1 MLMFINCLKV
11 GSRLKKKLLLVEDEI
26 RIRELVSDYFLQ
38 NDWEVLE
45 ADNGRDALV
54 WFDSLLPDL
63 LILDIMMPAMN
74 GFEVCREVREKSAV
88 PIILLTA
95 KSTDDDKIYGFEL
108 GADDYVTKPFSPK
121 VLVARANA
129 LMKRV
134 EGTHQ
139 PESGIIKFGSAMFNT
154 LAHRLE
160 VEDAEVELTPKEYDL
175 LWLLIRNKG
184 IVISRDTIL
193 SRIWG
198 IEFEGDSRVVDSHIK
213 KLRSKLGYES
223 RFIRTVIGTGYMF
236 EEEA

>member
-1 MLMFINCLKV
+1 M
-11 GSRLKKKLLLVEDEI
+11 KKKLLLVEDEI
-26 RIRELVSDYFLQ
+26 RIRELVSDYFIQ

-63 LILDIMMPAMN
+63 LILDIMMPAKN

-139 PESGIIKFGSAMFNT
+139 PESSIIKFGSAMFNT

-236 EEEA
+236 EEEV

>member
-1 MLMFINCLKV
+1 MLMFINCLKA

-139 PESGIIKFGSAMFNT
+139 PESGIIKFGSGMFNT

>member
-1 MLMFINCLKV
+1 M
-11 GSRLKKKLLLVEDEI
+11 
-26 RIRELVSDYFLQ
+26 
-38 NDWEVLE
+38 
-45 ADNGRDALV
+45 
-54 WFDSLLPDL
+54 
-63 LILDIMMPAMN
+63 
-74 GFEVCREVREKSAV
+74 
-88 PIILLTA
+88 LTA

-193 SRIWG
+193 SRIWELNLKE
-198 IEFEGDSRVVDSHIK
+198 IPE
-213 KLRSKLGYES
+213 LW
-223 RFIRTVIGTGYMF
+223 TVILKSCEVNWVMNHVLF
-236 EEEA
+236 VR

>member
-1 MLMFINCLKV
+1 MLMYINCLKA

-139 PESGIIKFGSAMFNT
+139 PESSIIKFGSAMFNT

-175 LWLLIRNKG
+175 YG
-184 IVISRDTIL
+184 
-193 SRIWG
+193 
-198 IEFEGDSRVVDSHIK
+198 F
-213 KLRSKLGYES
+213 
-223 RFIRTVIGTGYMF
+223 
-236 EEEA
+236 

>member
-1 MLMFINCLKV
+1 MFINCLKA

-45 ADNGRDALV
+45 ADNGKDALV

-139 PESGIIKFGSAMFNT
+139 PESSIIKFGSAMFNP

>member
-1 MLMFINCLKV
+1 M
-11 GSRLKKKLLLVEDEI
+11 KKKVLLVEDES
-26 RIRELVSDYFLQ
+26 RIRELVSDYFIK
-38 NDWEVLE
+38 NDWEVQE
-45 ADNGRDALV
+45 ADNGKDALS
-54 WFDSLLPDL
+54 WFDSLQPDL
-63 LILDIMMPAMN
+63 LILDIMIPKMD
-74 GFEVCREVREKSAV
+74 GFEVCREIRKKAAI

-95 KSTDDDKIYGFEL
+95 KSGDEDKIHGFEL

-121 VLVARANA
+121 VLIARANA

-134 EGTHQ
+134 EGGHL
-139 PESGIIKFGSAMFNT
+139 PESGIVKFGSAMFNT

-160 VEDAEVELTPKEYDL
+160 VAGMEVELAPKEYDL

-193 SRIWG
+193 TRIWG

-223 RFIRTVIGTGYMF
+223 RYIRTVIGTGYIF
-236 EEEA
+236 EDEA

>member
-1 MLMFINCLKV
+1 M
-11 GSRLKKKLLLVEDEI
+11 KKKLLLVEDEI

-139 PESGIIKFGSAMFNT
+139 PESGIIKFGSGMFNT

>member
-1 MLMFINCLKV
+1 MLSGINGRKA
-11 GSRLKKKLLLVEDEI
+11 GTTLKKKLLLVEDEL
-26 RIRELVSDYFLQ
+26 RIRELVSDYFIQ
-38 NDWEVLE
+38 NGWEVRE
-45 ADNGRDALV
+45 ADNGQDALL

-63 LILDIMMPAMN
+63 LILDIMMPKLN
-74 GFEVCREVREKSAV
+74 GFEVCREIRKQSAI

-95 KSTDDDKIYGFEL
+95 KSADDDKIYGFEL

-129 LMKRV
+129 LMKRAQ
-134 EGTHQ
+134 GTHL
-139 PESGIIKFGSAMFNT
+139 PDSGIVKFGSAIFNT

-160 VEDAEVELTPKEYDL
+160 VEGAEVELTPKEYDL

-193 SRIWG
+193 SRVWG

-223 RFIRTVIGTGYMF
+223 RYIRTVIGTGYRF
-236 EEEA
+236 EVEE

>member
-1 MLMFINCLKV
+1 MFINCLKA

-45 ADNGRDALV
+45 ADNGKDALV

-139 PESGIIKFGSAMFNT
+139 PESSIIRFGSAMFNP

>member
-1 MLMFINCLKV
+1 MLMFINCLKA

-45 ADNGRDALV
+45 ADNGKDALV

-139 PESGIIKFGSAMFNT
+139 PESSIIKFGSAMFNP

>member
-1 MLMFINCLKV
+1 
-11 GSRLKKKLLLVEDEI
+11 LKKKVLLVEDES
-26 RIRELVSDYFLQ
+26 RIRELISDYFIK
-38 NDWEVLE
+38 NDWEVQE
-45 ADNGRDALV
+45 ADNGKDALS
-54 WFDSLLPDL
+54 WFDSLQPDL
-63 LILDIMMPAMN
+63 LILDIMIPKMD
-74 GFEVCREVREKSAV
+74 GFEVCREIRKKAAI

-95 KSTDDDKIYGFEL
+95 KSADEDKIHGFEL

-121 VLVARANA
+121 VLIARANA

-134 EGTHQ
+134 EGGHL
-139 PESGIIKFGSAMFNT
+139 PESSIVKFGSAMFNT

-160 VEDAEVELTPKEYDL
+160 VAGMEVELAPKEYDL

-193 SRIWG
+193 IRIWG

-223 RFIRTVIGTGYMF
+223 RYIRTVIGTGYIF
-236 EEEA
+236 EDEA

>member
-1 MLMFINCLKV
+1 M
-11 GSRLKKKLLLVEDEI
+11 KKKLLLVEDEI

-139 PESGIIKFGSAMFNT
+139 PEFGIIKFGSAMFNT

-160 VEDAEVELTPKEYDL
+160 VEDEEVELTPKEYDL

>member
-1 MLMFINCLKV
+1 MLMFINCLKA

-45 ADNGRDALV
+45 ADNGKDALV

-139 PESGIIKFGSAMFNT
+139 PESSIIRFGSAMFNP

>member
-1 MLMFINCLKV
+1 M
-11 GSRLKKKLLLVEDEI
+11 KKKVLLVEDES
-26 RIRELVSDYFLQ
+26 RIRELVSDYFIK
-38 NDWEVLE
+38 NDWEVQE
-45 ADNGRDALV
+45 ADNGKDALS
-54 WFDSLLPDL
+54 WFDSLQPDL
-63 LILDIMMPAMN
+63 LILDIMIPKMD
-74 GFEVCREVREKSAV
+74 GFEVCREIRKKAAI

-95 KSTDDDKIYGFEL
+95 KSGDEDKIHGFEL

-121 VLVARANA
+121 VLIARANA

-134 EGTHQ
+134 EGGHL
-139 PESGIIKFGSAMFNT
+139 PESSIVKFGSAMFNT

-160 VEDAEVELTPKEYDL
+160 VAGAEIELTPKEYDL

-193 SRIWG
+193 TRIWG

-223 RFIRTVIGTGYMF
+223 RYIRTVIGTGYIF
-236 EEEA
+236 EDEA

>member
-1 MLMFINCLKV
+1 MLMFINCLKA

-139 PESGIIKFGSAMFNT
+139 PESSIIKFGSAMFNP

>member
-1 MLMFINCLKV
+1 M
-11 GSRLKKKLLLVEDEI
+11 KKKVLLVEDES
-26 RIRELVSDYFLQ
+26 RIRELVSDYFIK
-38 NDWEVLE
+38 NDWEVQE
-45 ADNGRDALV
+45 ADNGKDALS
-54 WFDSLLPDL
+54 WFDSLQPDL
-63 LILDIMMPAMN
+63 LILDIMIPKMD
-74 GFEVCREVREKSAV
+74 GFEVCREIRKKAAI

-95 KSTDDDKIYGFEL
+95 KSGDEDKIHGFEL

-121 VLVARANA
+121 VLIARANA

-134 EGTHQ
+134 EGGHL
-139 PESGIIKFGSAMFNT
+139 PESSIVKFGSAMFNT

-160 VEDAEVELTPKEYDL
+160 VAGSEIELTPKEYDL

-193 SRIWG
+193 TRIWG

-223 RFIRTVIGTGYMF
+223 RYIRTVIGTGYIF

>member
-1 MLMFINCLKV
+1 M
-11 GSRLKKKLLLVEDEI
+11 KKKVLLVEDEL
-26 RIRELVSDYFLQ
+26 RIRELVSDYFIQ
-38 NDWEVLE
+38 NDWEVRE
-45 ADNGRDALV
+45 ADNGQDALL
-54 WFDSLLPDL
+54 WFDTLVPDL
-63 LILDIMMPAMN
+63 LILDIMMPKMN
-74 GFEVCREVREKSAV
+74 GFEVCREIRKKSAI

-95 KSTDDDKIYGFEL
+95 KSADDDKIHGFEL

-134 EGTHQ
+134 EGSHL
-139 PESGIIKFGSAMFNT
+139 PDSGIVKFGSALFNT

-160 VEDAEVELTPKEYDL
+160 IDGTEVELTPKEFDL

-184 IVISRDTIL
+184 IVVTRDTIL
-193 SRIWG
+193 GRIWG

-223 RFIRTVIGTGYMF
+223 RYIRTVIGTGYMF
-236 EEEA
+236 EEAE

>member
-1 MLMFINCLKV
+1 M
-11 GSRLKKKLLLVEDEI
+11 KKKVLLVEDES
-26 RIRELVSDYFLQ
+26 RIREIVSDYFIN

-45 ADNGRDALV
+45 ADNGKDALI
-54 WFDSLLPDL
+54 WFDSLQPDL
-63 LILDIMMPAMN
+63 LILDIMIPKMD
-74 GFEVCREVREKSAV
+74 GFEVCREIRKKAAI

-95 KSTDDDKIYGFEL
+95 KSGDDDKIHGFEL

-121 VLVARANA
+121 VLIARANA

-134 EGTHQ
+134 EGGHL
-139 PESGIIKFGSAMFNT
+139 PESSIVKFGSAIFNT

-160 VEDAEVELTPKEYDL
+160 VEREEVELSPKEYDL

-193 SRIWG
+193 TRIWG

-223 RFIRTVIGTGYMF
+223 RYIRTVIGTGYMF
-236 EEEA
+236 EDEA